1 MIESVINL
9 TSIERINE
17 FRKARGWNHV
27 SKEKD
32 LAISISLEANELLEL
47 FQWLDN
53 SEAVKQTERL
63 EEELADV
70 LIYSYTLAEK
80 LGFNI
85 DDIIEK
91 KLIKNAKK
99 YPVNR

>member
-1 MIESVINL
+1 MTSMEKINKF
-9 TSIERINE
+9 RNE
-17 FRKARGWNHV
+17 RGWHHE

-53 SEAVKQTERL
+53 QEAIKQTERL
-63 EEELADV
+63 KEELADV
-70 LIYSYTLAEK
+70 LIYSYTLADK
-80 LGFNI
+80 LGFDI

-91 KLIKNAKK
+91 KLIKNAVK
-99 YPVNR
+99 YPVE

>member
-1 MIESVINL
+1 MDK
-9 TSIERINE
+9 INE
-17 FRKARGWNHV
+17 FRKERGWHHE

-53 SEAVKQTERL
+53 DVAIKQTERL

-70 LIYSYTLAEK
+70 LIYAYTLADK
-80 LGFNI
+80 LGFDI
-85 DDIIEK
+85 DEIIGK
-91 KLIKNAKK
+91 KLVKNAVK
-99 YPVNR
+99 YPVK

>member
-1 MIESVINL
+1 MDAIDKINQFRN
-9 TSIERINE
+9 ERGLHHN
-17 FRKARGWNHV
+17 
-27 SKEKD
+27 SQEKD

-53 SEAVKQTERL
+53 DQAIEQREKL

-70 LIYSYTLAEK
+70 LIYSYTLADK
-80 LGFNI
+80 LGFDINGII
-85 DDIIEK
+85 DK

-99 YPVNR
+99 YPVNK

>member
-1 MIESVINL
+1 M
-9 TSIERINE
+9 
-17 FRKARGWNHV
+17 
-27 SKEKD
+27 
-32 LAISISLEANELLEL
+32 EANELLEL